1 MAVSVDLRGHF
12 SYLFLQATTHSRDVP
27 TQPIKTRIIL
37 RGQEPATHHIVVL
50 EIASVAIAALMPDR
64 PIMAYPRLP
73 EPSSAE
79 LTLNN
84 FQDIPIS
91 AVGLKCRA
99 ILAMRLDV
107 PQLLLGPSGHRDWRG
122 LALLVGLS
130 CDEVELLKEQGK
142 SPTASLLEQWDARS
156 GQHLATVGRLMQH
169 LMCLERYDV
178 LEDTRAELR
187 QDIEFY
193 RKKQS
198 GGHSDVVQG
207 PIDKSSMRT
216 PIYDA
221 FVCYTSE
228 DWPFVEVLVDKLES
242 LGLRLFLPKR
252 DLKAGVLQYSTFYEL
267 MEKWCKKTII
277 VFSPDFLR
285 SQECR
290 VQQRFIES
298 INIEQAQQ
306 KLIPVIIKQCA
317 LDGTIRMISKI
328 NLCDDTSKLAEWG
341 WKKLIE
347 SVRCQGNSLFVSAP
361 HSCILPAAP
370 SSPAIP
376 ASLVVSSV
384 PTPRKLA
391 TAVHTRTHTK
401 DVQDVIPA
409 TSSTKSKPGWLR
421 FFGRKKASS
430 VSSDSSGFQSMA
442 SPE

>member
-1 MAVSVDLRGHF
+1 
-12 SYLFLQATTHSRDVP
+12 
-27 TQPIKTRIIL
+27 
-37 RGQEPATHHIVVL
+37 
-50 EIASVAIAALMPDR
+50 MPDR
-64 PIMAYPRLP
+64 QIMAYPQLP
-73 EPSSAE
+73 VQETAE
-79 LTLNN
+79 LAPSN
-84 FQDIPIS
+84 FQDIPVT

-99 ILAMRLDV
+99 ILSMRLDV

-122 LALLVGLS
+122 LALLAGFS

-142 SPTASLLEQWDARS
+142 SPTASLLDLWDARLGS
-156 GQHLATVGRLMQH
+156 TVGRLVQH

-178 LEDTRAELR
+178 LDDIGAELR

-193 RKKQS
+193 RRKQS
-198 GGHSDVVQG
+198 AGYTDVIQV
-207 PIDKSSMRT
+207 PNVKSSVRT

-228 DWPFVEVLVDKLES
+228 DWPFVEMLIDKLES

-267 MEKWCKKTII
+267 MEKWCRKTII
-277 VFSPDFLR
+277 VFSPDFLQ

-306 KLIPVIIKQCA
+306 KLIPVVIKQCQ
-317 LDGTIRMISKI
+317 LDGTVRMISKI
-328 NLCDDTSKLAEWG
+328 NLCDNTSKLAEWG

-347 SVRCQGNSLFVSAP
+347 SVRCEGNSLFVSAP

-370 SSPAIP
+370 SSLAIP
-376 ASLVVSSV
+376 PSLVVSTV
-384 PTPRKLA
+384 PTPRKSP
-391 TAVHTRTHTK
+391 TAVQTRTHVK
-401 DVQDVIPA
+401 DAQDVIA
-409 TSSTKSKPGWLR
+409 TTGSTKSKSGWLR
-421 FFGRKKASS
+421 IFGRKKASS

>member
-1 MAVSVDLRGHF
+1 
-12 SYLFLQATTHSRDVP
+12 
-27 TQPIKTRIIL
+27 
-37 RGQEPATHHIVVL
+37 
-50 EIASVAIAALMPDR
+50 MPDR
-64 PIMAYPRLP
+64 QIMAYPQLP
-73 EPSSAE
+73 EQETVE
-79 LTLNN
+79 LTPNN
-84 FQDIPIS
+84 FQDVPIA

-122 LALLVGLS
+122 LALLAGFS
-130 CDEVELLKEQGK
+130 CDEVELLKERGK
-142 SPTASLLEQWDARS
+142 SPTASLLDQWDARIS
-156 GQHLATVGRLMQH
+156 QHVATVGRLVQH

-178 LEDTRAELR
+178 LDDIEAELR

-193 RKKQS
+193 RRKQS
-198 GGHSDVVQG
+198 GGYSDVIHPPTVRT
-207 PIDKSSMRT
+207 STRT

-228 DWPFVEVLVDKLES
+228 DWPFVEVLIDKLES

-267 MEKWCKKTII
+267 MEKWCRKTII
-277 VFSPDFLR
+277 VFSPDFLQ

-306 KLIPVIIKQCA
+306 KLIPVVIKQCV

-328 NLCDDTSKLAEWG
+328 NLCDNTSKLAEWG

-347 SVRCQGNSLFVSAP
+347 SVRCEGNSLFVSAP
-361 HSCILPAAP
+361 DSCKMSAT
-370 SSPAIP
+370 SPAIP
-376 ASLVVSSV
+376 ASLVVSTV
-384 PTPRKLA
+384 PTPSRKPV
-391 TAVHTRTHTK
+391 TAVHTRTRVK
-401 DVQDVIPA
+401 DAQDVIAA
-409 TSSTKSKPGWLR
+409 TSSTKKKPGWLK
-421 FFGRKKASS
+421 FFGRHKASS

>member
-1 MAVSVDLRGHF
+1 
-12 SYLFLQATTHSRDVP
+12 
-27 TQPIKTRIIL
+27 
-37 RGQEPATHHIVVL
+37 
-50 EIASVAIAALMPDR
+50 
-64 PIMAYPRLP
+64 MAYPQLP
-73 EPSSAE
+73 VQETAE
-79 LTLNN
+79 LAPSN
-84 FQDIPIS
+84 FQDIPIT

-99 ILAMRLDV
+99 ILSMRLDV

-122 LALLVGLS
+122 LALLAGFS

-142 SPTASLLEQWDARS
+142 SPTASLLDLWDARLGS
-156 GQHLATVGRLMQH
+156 TVGRLVQN

-178 LEDTRAELR
+178 LDDIGAELLSKMCTFFCVCMCHLNGDNR
-187 QDIEFY
+187 TNFN
-193 RKKQS
+193 S
-198 GGHSDVVQG
+198 G
-207 PIDKSSMRT
+207 T

-228 DWPFVEVLVDKLES
+228 DWPFVEMLIDKLES

-267 MEKWCKKTII
+267 MEKWCRKTII
-277 VFSPDFLR
+277 VFSPDFLQ

-306 KLIPVIIKQCA
+306 KLIPVVIKQCQ
-317 LDGTIRMISKI
+317 LDGTVRMISKI
-328 NLCDDTSKLAEWG
+328 NLCDNSSKLAEWG

-347 SVRCQGNSLFVSAP
+347 SVRCEGNSLFVSAP

-370 SSPAIP
+370 SSLAIP
-376 ASLVVSSV
+376 PSLVVSTV
-384 PTPRKLA
+384 PTPRKSP
-391 TAVHTRTHTK
+391 TAVQTRTHVK
-401 DVQDVIPA
+401 DAQDVIA
-409 TSSTKSKPGWLR
+409 TTGSTKSKSGWLR
-421 FFGRKKASS
+421 IFGRKKASS